1 MKPFHREKE
10 ILNSLFTANRGQMRD
25 KNNVELNII
34 ILHTKPGRGPGL
46 KQISEQHTRKLF

>member
-25 KNNVELNII
+25 KNNVELKII
-34 ILHTKPGRGPGL
+34 IFHTKPGRGPGL